1 MERMLSLWRVSS
13 RFRLLVLGIVVAL
26 GAVLP
31 FINGLNAPLTY
42 DDVES
47 LVDDVD
53 TRSLQAAWRTP
64 WPRRFAMW
72 TFAVNHGWAKD
83 NLAVYR
89 GTNVALHLLAGWC
102 LFGLAERILSAP
114 RVPEWTRRWSMEMA
128 AAIALIWVV
137 HPLHTESVT
146 YVIQRFESLAGMLM
160 LLTLWLAARSWD
172 VDGWRSWL
180 WRLTAM
186 FAAWLAFQSK
196 ETAAVLPAL
205 ALALDRCCFGQDW
218 REVGRRQWTLHLFL
232 FGGAAWTVSR
242 IGLFATNEFASAGLG
257 MEGLTPWS
265 YLRSQ
270 PGVILHYLG
279 LAFWPQDLCIDY
291 RWPVTD
297 SAMEIYGL
305 GAVILAMLGT
315 AGFWMYHRPP
325 LGFAAAAFFI
335 LLAPTSSI
343 VPIQDLAVEHRMYVP
358 LASVI
363 GLAVVA
369 VIWTARRIARRQ
381 PAAWPFAM
389 AGVVLS
395 VAVVAFSL
403 RTYVRNRDYVEPTRL
418 WSQPLARNPGN
429 LRARTNL
436 AVHMMKAGRLDES
449 LAQLAIL
456 EPSMPNSAQLQVHFG
471 IIELK
476 RGNRAEA
483 ARRFQKAVTANP
495 RSHSAW
501 FNLGSIHFGD
511 SDWKR
516 AAECFRTATDLNSR
530 YEEAWGAL
538 GWSLENCGDDRG
550 AIDCFRR
557 ALELDPGL
565 LVVPVR
571 LADLLATSATPDLRD
586 PVEALRLS
594 EALARRTRGRNRYVL
609 DTLGAAYAA
618 NGRFADAVKAA
629 RRALQLQGD
638 KASETRL
645 RSRLEA
651 YEAGRPAERATT
663 AIAAPGS
670 SV

>member
-1 MERMLSLWRVSS
+1 
-13 RFRLLVLGIVVAL
+13 
-26 GAVLP
+26 
-31 FINGLNAPLTY
+31 
-42 DDVES
+42 
-47 LVDDVD
+47 
-53 TRSLQAAWRTP
+53 
-64 WPRRFAMW
+64 
-72 TFAVNHGWAKD
+72 VNYRWAKD
-83 NLAVYR
+83 SLAAYR
-89 GTNVALHLLAGWC
+89 GTNIAIHLLAGWC
-102 LFGLAERILSAP
+102 LFGLARLILASP
-114 RVPEWTRRWSMEMA
+114 RAPEWTRRWSMEMA
-128 AAIALIWVV
+128 AAIALVWVV
-137 HPLHTESVT
+137 HPLQTESVT

-160 LLTLWLAARSWD
+160 LLTLGLVARSWGG
-172 VDGWRSWL
+172 DGWRSWL
-180 WRLTAM
+180 WRSTAILT
-186 FAAWLAFQSK
+186 AWLAFQSK
-196 ETAAVLPAL
+196 ETAVVLPVL
-205 ALALDRCCFGQDW
+205 ALAMDFCCFGHHW
-218 REVGRRQWTLHLFL
+218 REVGRRQWFLYLFL

-242 IGLFATNEFASAGLG
+242 IGLFATNEFASAGMG
-257 MEGLTPWS
+257 MEGLTSWG

-279 LAFWPQDLCIDY
+279 LAFWPQSLCIDY

-297 SAMEIYGL
+297 SPLQIYGL
-305 GAVILAMLGT
+305 GGVILAMLGT
-315 AGFWMYHRPP
+315 AGCWMYHRPP

-343 VPIQDLAVEHRMYVP
+343 VPILDLAVEHRMYLP

-369 VIWTARRIARRQ
+369 AASIVRRIANRQ
-381 PAAWPFAM
+381 GAGRPNAM
-389 AGVVLS
+389 AGVALS
-395 VAVVAFSL
+395 VAVVALSL

-418 WSQPLARNPGN
+418 WSQPLDDNPGN

-449 LAQLAIL
+449 LEQLAIL

-571 LADLLATSATPDLRD
+571 LADLLATSSTRELRD
-586 PVEALRLS
+586 PAEALRLS
-594 EALARRTRGRNRYVL
+594 ETLAQRTRGRNRYVL

-645 RSRLEA
+645 RARLEA
-651 YEAGRPAERATT
+651 YEAGRPAERSTT
-663 AIAAPGS
+663 ASAAPGS
-670 SV
+670 SA